1 MKMYMF
7 SPKYRE
13 TWFFALGLKSVMMGL
28 VALVEAMD
36 FHFNQAKIEKEWT
49 VIVEGKAKL

>member
-1 MKMYMF
+1 MYMF

-36 FHFNQAKIEKEWT
+36 FHFNQAKIEKERT